1 MQRVEVAS
9 NNKLKTNKAN
19 SEQSNSEQSNS
30 EQSKL
35 KPATLVSKKEK
46 LDERIIKKYPNRR
59 LYDTQIS
66 RYITL
71 HDVKQLVMEHKEFQV
86 IDAKTNEDLT
96 RCTLMQL
103 IAEEETNGTPILTS
117 EILKEFVRFYGDSMQ
132 TMMSRFLEHS
142 VKLFMEKRAGLKS
155 PLNSMLGTNKSSL
168 MQNIAKQNMR
178 AFEQQS
184 FRNQATEGQ
193 TSEKEMV
200 DFGTVEVE
208 R

>member
-1 MQRVEVAS
+1 MQRVEVAT
-9 NNKLKTNKAN
+9 NTKTESSQAN
-19 SEQSNSEQSNS
+19 SHQVNRI
-30 EQSKL
+30 
-35 KPATLVSKKEK
+35 AKKEIPK
-46 LDERIIKKYPNRR
+46 ERIIKKYPNRR

-71 HDVKQLVMEHKEFQV
+71 HDVKRLVMEHKDFQV

-103 IAEEETNGTPILTS
+103 IAEEETNGIPILTP

-132 TMMSRFLEHS
+132 AMMSRFLEHS

-168 MQNIAKQNMR
+168 MQNIAKQNM
-178 AFEQQS
+178 QS
-184 FRNQATEGQ
+184 FEKQSFEKQQTENLGFG
-193 TSEKEMV
+193 EDNV
-200 DFGTVEVE
+200 DFGSVEVE